1 MLQASNITKH
11 YGDALILQS
20 ISFTVNAGDR
30 VGLIGPNGCGKT
42 TLLRILMGH
51 ELPDAGS
58 VSTDPPDLALGYL
71 EQGLEFSDTDTLG
84 DVLREEQRALAH
96 ADAEVMR
103 LAEALATEGPER
115 DQTLRDYGEAL
126 TRLMH
131 LAESQVPDHEIKAVL
146 AGLDLDQIPL
156 DEPVSH
162 LSGGQKTRLGLV
174 RLLVR
179 QGAPTESL
187 LLLDEPTNHLD
198 IEALEWLEAWL
209 QSYTGA
215 AIIVSHDR
223 AFLDRTVNWIFDLDG
238 TTHTLTAYPG
248 SYTDY
253 LVARQRE
260 LDRQWEAY
268 NAQQERIAQL
278 TGEARRLSGY
288 ADRIEHGTIDFAP
301 RKIAK
306 GIARRAIVQR
316 RRIERELAA
325 DRIERPGL
333 TWKMKLAFT
342 DTPESG
348 QDILI
353 LEDVAIGYDGI
364 PLATGIGQIV
374 RQGERVALIGPNG
387 AGKTTLLRAIAGVMP
402 PLSGT
407 VRLGANVRLGYYAQE
422 QETLDPR
429 STPLDTIRG
438 VAPMSETDIRS
449 FLHYFLFAGDDVFVP
464 VGSLSFGERAPTAT
478 SSPDSPQE
486 CGPSTM
492 VSFARTW
499 IWKTTRGSGGK
510 SQDRAHWA
518 LRYESICAKR
528 MGHTFAIGNSA
539 ALSRHWAI
547 GLGRTPTSAWLIVP
561 ALSASRRKP
570 RP

>member
-20 ISFTVNAGDR
+20 VSFTVNAGDR

-42 TLLRILMGH
+42 TLMRILMGH
-51 ELPDAGS
+51 ESPDAGS
-58 VSTDPPDLALGYL
+58 VNTDPPDLALGYL
-71 EQGLEFSDTDTLG
+71 EQGLAFSDADTLG
-84 DVLREEQRALAH
+84 DVLRVEERALAQ
-96 ADAEVMR
+96 AEAEVMR
-103 LAEALATEGPER
+103 LAEALAAEGPDR

-126 TRLMH
+126 TQMMR
-131 LAESQVPDHEIKAVL
+131 LAESQVPDHEIEAAL

-156 DEPVSH
+156 DTPVSH

-179 QGAPTESL
+179 QGVPTESL

-198 IEALEWLEAWL
+198 IDTLEWLEAWL

-238 TTHTLTAYPG
+238 RTHTLTCYPG
-248 SYTDY
+248 SYTEY

-260 LDRQWEAY
+260 LDRQWAAY

-288 ADRIEHGTIDFAP
+288 ANRIEHGTIDFAP

-342 DTPESG
+342 GTPESG

-353 LEDVAIGYDGI
+353 LEDVSIGYDGI
-364 PLATGIGQIV
+364 PLATGIDQTL

-387 AGKTTLLRAIAGVMP
+387 AGKTTLLRAIAGAVTS
-402 PLSGT
+402 LSGNL
-407 VRLGANVRLGYYAQE
+407 RLGANVRLGYYAQE
-422 QETLDPR
+422 QETLDSR
-429 STPLDTIRG
+429 STPLDTIRN

-464 VGSLSFGERAPTAT
+464 VRSLSFGERARLVLARLVASGCNFLLLDEPINHLDIPSR
-478 SSPDSPQE
+478 SSFEQ
-486 CGPSTM
+486 
-492 VSFARTW
+492 
-499 IWKTTRGSGGK
+499 
-510 SQDRAHWA
+510 
-518 LRYESICAKR
+518 
-528 MGHTFAIGNSA
+528 
-539 ALSRHWAI
+539 
-547 GLGRTPTSAWLIVP
+547 
-561 ALSASRRKP
+561 ALSAFEGTVLAVVHDRYFIAGFATRVWAIHDGELRSYVDLEDYQRIRARPP
-570 RP
+570 RGF